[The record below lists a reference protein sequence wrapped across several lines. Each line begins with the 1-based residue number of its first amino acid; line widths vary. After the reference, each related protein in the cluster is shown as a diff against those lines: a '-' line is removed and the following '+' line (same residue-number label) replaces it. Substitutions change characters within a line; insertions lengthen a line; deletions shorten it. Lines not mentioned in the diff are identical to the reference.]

1 MVKLHIISVCVYL
14 IEYFQSYSLKKHL
27 PEKCTHTSHHRLF
40 HGSST
45 LCHNTPSHAS
55 HKWTYIPQVKS
66 RVSEWVNEYISD
78 GTTANI
84 FYRGRKLVPR
94 TSPVSKTWLMEKRG
108 WEQKKR
114 DKGHCDLPILSVGDS
129 LFVLLIAGN
138 F

>member
-1 MVKLHIISVCVYL
+1 MCVCVCISL
-14 IEYFQSYSLKKHL
+14 NTLKDAGGLKKHF

-94 TSPVSKTWLMEKRG
+94 TSPVSKTWLMEKGEKWGRG
-108 WEQKKR
+108 QKKR
-114 DKGHCDLPILSVGDS
+114 DKGLCDLPISSVGDS
-129 LFVLLIAGN
+129 FIVLLIAGN